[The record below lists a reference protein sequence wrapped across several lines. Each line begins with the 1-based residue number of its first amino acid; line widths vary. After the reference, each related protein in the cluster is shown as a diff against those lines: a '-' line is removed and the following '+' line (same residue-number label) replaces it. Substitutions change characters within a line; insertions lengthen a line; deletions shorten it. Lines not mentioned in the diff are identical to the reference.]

1 MKVEKI
7 VGLFCGSGQEKED
20 YGATLTKKMKSLLQ
34 KGKKNGL
41 KIANNAII
49 EANDLKE
56 LQHCTENEI
65 AVVTKQLAQWEL
77 RSGNS
82 GNTATATTSPNH
94 DDNDASYKR
103 DVHNYRMTTRSIVKL
118 RREEGQ
124 SLCMVTVEKTLEET
138 LENMD
143 IGHN

>member
-1 MKVEKI
+1 MDKKYEEKLKI
-7 VGLFCGSGQEKED
+7 
-20 YGATLTKKMKSLLQ
+20 ANNAM
-34 KGKKNGL
+34 

-56 LQHCTENEI
+56 LQHCNENEI

-103 DVHNYRMTTRSIVKL
+103 VIHSQNMITSSIVKL
-118 RREEGQ
+118 RRE
-124 SLCMVTVEKTLEET
+124 VTVEKTLEET